1 MTSASLRVTATAA
14 VSDVGRRR
22 ANNEDC
28 VLRLDHV
35 PLLAVADGMGGAE
48 AGEVASATAI
58 ARLAGSS
65 AEIADRVRAARDEAG
80 LAELRACVERAFHD
94 AHRDIIAVAEA
105 RGTPGMGTTLV
116 VATIL
121 SDRAVVWHVGDSRAY
136 VLRQGTLYPLTADHS
151 VAMLRY
157 RRGEISEEEVR
168 THPDQHR
175 LYQAVGCGPS
185 LDVDISEVELAD
197 GDVLLLCSDG
207 LSGPLTDARIASV
220 LKEHED
226 AGAAGRALVDAANAA
241 GGPDNVSVVLAT
253 MAGERSSARVDA
265 RAGALRASV
274 LMRGLSDADIAVVA
288 PYLTDATVATGEVLV
303 REGDPADPFYVV
315 LEGRVRVTRGGVL
328 LTDIAPGGHLGE
340 LGLATRSVRSATAT
354 ALEPTHL
361 AVLWR
366 ADFERLVLRRPAIAS
381 RLCLALLDTVGTR
394 LRDVTARLD
403 AVVRAATGTP

>member
-1 MTSASLRVTATAA
+1 M
-14 VSDVGRRR
+14 R
-22 ANNEDC
+22 AP
-28 VLRLDHV
+28 R
-35 PLLAVADGMGGAE
+35 
-48 AGEVASATAI
+48 
-58 ARLAGSS
+58 
-65 AEIADRVRAARDEAG
+65 
-80 LAELRACVERAFHD
+80 
-94 AHRDIIAVAEA
+94 
-105 RGTPGMGTTLV
+105 
-116 VATIL
+116 
-121 SDRAVVWHVGDSRAY
+121 
-136 VLRQGTLYPLTADHS
+136 
-151 VAMLRY
+151 
-157 RRGEISEEEVR
+157 
-168 THPDQHR
+168 
-175 LYQAVGCGPS
+175 
-185 LDVDISEVELAD
+185 
-197 GDVLLLCSDG
+197 
-207 LSGPLTDARIASV
+207 
-220 LKEHED
+220 
-226 AGAAGRALVDAANAA
+226 AGRSSTPPTRL

-315 LEGRVRVTRGGVL
+315 REGRVRVTRGGVL
-328 LTDIAPGGHLGE
+328 RSDIAPGGHLGE

-366 ADFERLVLRRPAIAS
+366 TDFERLVLRRPAIAS